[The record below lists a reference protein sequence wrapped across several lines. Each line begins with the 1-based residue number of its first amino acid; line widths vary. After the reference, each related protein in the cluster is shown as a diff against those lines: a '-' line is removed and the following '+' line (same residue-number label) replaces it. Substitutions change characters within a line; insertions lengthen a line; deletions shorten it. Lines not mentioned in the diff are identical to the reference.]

1 MLRPAAS
8 ELAWRRPVWAAL
20 AGMFVDADVSLT
32 RDERVAQLAASR
44 YTLAEL
50 ELILIEEVYPVCWHT
65 LQADA
70 GQGEPFDADWLAAQI
85 LGRCPSPE
93 VFERLIVFARMTVP
107 RSREWQA
114 TAAALA
120 ARRGAGGENPA

>member
-1 MLRPAAS
+1 MLRPAAG

-70 GQGEPFDADWLAAQI
+70 GQGEPFVADWLAAQI

-120 ARRGAGGENPA
+120 ARRGAGSENPA

>member
-1 MLRPAAS
+1 MLRPAAG

-32 RDERVAQLAASR
+32 RAERVARLHASP
-44 YTLAEL
+44 YTLAEI
-50 ELILIEEVYPVCWHT
+50 EQILVEEVYPVCWHT

-93 VFERLIVFARMTVP
+93 VFERLIAFARMTVP
-107 RSREWQA
+107 RSWLA
-114 TAAALA
+114 TEADLA
-120 ARRGAGGENPA
+120 ARRGAGGDKPAR

>member
-1 MLRPAAS
+1 MLRPAAG

-120 ARRGAGGENPA
+120 ARRGAGSENPA